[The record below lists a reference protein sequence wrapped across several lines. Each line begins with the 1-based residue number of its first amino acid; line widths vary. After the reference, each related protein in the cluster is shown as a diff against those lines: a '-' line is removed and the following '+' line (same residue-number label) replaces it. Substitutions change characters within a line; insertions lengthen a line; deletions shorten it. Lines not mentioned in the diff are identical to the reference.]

1 MFSKFCLIF
10 TLIFLSYSNFVYSNP
25 KNTIGEDQNTVNILN
40 NYFSKQTMVGKA
52 NFQFLFWNMYDAKLI
67 SESGSYP
74 SNKFALILK
83 YNKDFSKK
91 SVVDETI
98 NQLKKQKTFS
108 EKELKEVNALL
119 NKAFREIKKNNKF
132 IGIKNNDEAIFY
144 FQNEKYRYALN
155 WFNRISEKDVPKIEL
170 DLYYFNKGYTLFSA
184 KNYKKARPLLEMV
197 KNNKV
202 YIFIN
207 ICFFNIIF
215 HQL

>member
-1 MFSKFCLIF
+1 MFNKFCIIF
-10 TLIFLSYSNFVYSNP
+10 TLILLSYSNLVYSSP
-25 KNTIGEDQNTVNILN
+25 KNAIGEDQKTVNILN

-108 EKELKEVNALL
+108 EKELKEVKIFQVLL
-119 NKAFREIKKNNKF
+119 VVYQQFSPSP
-132 IGIKNNDEAIFY
+132 IGMHI
-144 FQNEKYRYALN
+144 
-155 WFNRISEKDVPKIEL
+155 L
-170 DLYYFNKGYTLFSA
+170 DLAASSA
-184 KNYKKARPLLEMV
+184 N
-197 KNNKV
+197 
-202 YIFIN
+202 F
-207 ICFFNIIF
+207 
-215 HQL
+215 

>member
-67 SESGSYP
+67 TESGKYP

-98 NQLKKQKTFS
+98 NQLEKQKTFN
-108 EKELKEVNALL
+108 EPELEEVKVLL
-119 NKAFREIKKNNKF
+119 NRAFRDIKKNNKF
-132 IGIKNNDEAIFY
+132 IGIKNNNEAIFY
-144 FQNEKYRYALN
+144 FQNEKVLKTDN
-155 WFNRISEKDVPKIEL
+155 SEFINLFFDIWLRKDSQNPKFTKEL
-170 DLYYFNKGYTLFSA
+170 LGKNKG
-184 KNYKKARPLLEMV
+184 
-197 KNNKV
+197 
-202 YIFIN
+202 
-207 ICFFNIIF
+207 
-215 HQL
+215 

>member
-40 NYFSKQTMVGKA
+40 NYFSKQTIVGKA

-98 NQLKKQKTFS
+98 NQLKKQKTFN

-119 NKAFREIKKNNKF
+119 NKAFRKIKKNNKF

-144 FQNEKYRYALN
+144 FQNEKVLETDN
-155 WFNRISEKDVPKIEL
+155 SEFIKIFFDIWLRENSQNPKFTQEL
-170 DLYYFNKGYTLFSA
+170 LGKTRG
-184 KNYKKARPLLEMV
+184 
-197 KNNKV
+197 
-202 YIFIN
+202 
-207 ICFFNIIF
+207 
-215 HQL
+215 

>member
-1 MFSKFCLIF
+1 MMQ
-10 TLIFLSYSNFVYSNP
+10 NF
-25 KNTIGEDQNTVNILN
+25 
-40 NYFSKQTMVGKA
+40 
-52 NFQFLFWNMYDAKLI
+52 I

-144 FQNEKYRYALN
+144 FQNEKVLETDN
-155 WFNRISEKDVPKIEL
+155 SEFIKIFFDIWLRENSQNPKFTQEL
-170 DLYYFNKGYTLFSA
+170 LGKTRG
-184 KNYKKARPLLEMV
+184 
-197 KNNKV
+197 
-202 YIFIN
+202 
-207 ICFFNIIF
+207 
-215 HQL
+215 

>member
-1 MFSKFCLIF
+1 MLVANSHGKTKNSLI
-10 TLIFLSYSNFVYSNP
+10 V
-25 KNTIGEDQNTVNILN
+25 KILN

-83 YNKDFSKK
+83 YNKNFSKK

-98 NQLKKQKTFS
+98 NQLKKQKTFN

-119 NKAFREIKKNNKF
+119 NKAFRKIKKNNKF

-144 FQNEKYRYALN
+144 FQNEKVLETDN
-155 WFNRISEKDVPKIEL
+155 SEFIKIFFDIWLRENSQNPKFTQEL
-170 DLYYFNKGYTLFSA
+170 LGKTRG
-184 KNYKKARPLLEMV
+184 
-197 KNNKV
+197 
-202 YIFIN
+202 
-207 ICFFNIIF
+207 
-215 HQL
+215 